1 MSYMGIVRNGRVELP
16 PGTELPEGATVRVE
30 VAEDSDPLAHWEEL
44 AVDGAPPDMASRVD
58 WYAYG
63 VAPEDP

>member
-1 MSYMGIVRNGRVELP
+1 MSYLGIVRNGKVELP
-16 PGTELPEGATVRVE
+16 PGTRLPEGATVRVDVPDE
-30 VAEDSDPLAHWEEL
+30 PDPLDRWEEL

-63 VAPEDP
+63 VPTSDE